1 MANLSFILGVIGN
14 VISILLFASPISKFF
29 LCFQKNLLGVI
40 KKKSTGDY
48 KGEPYITTL
57 LSTSLWTLYGI
68 INPDGL
74 LVMTVNGAGA
84 ILQLIYVI
92 LFLVYAPKDAK
103 VKAAKLVCVVNVG
116 VLGTVTAVTLF
127 AVHKNTRLTFV
138 GILCTAL
145 TIGMYASP
153 LSAMVSFSTCISKS
167 TRYMFN
173 PNKTQ
178 PKDRCTV
185 FAHLL
190 TCKTDEVGSACSKL
204 NSMQAMKT
212 KSCRSCWNEL
222 NYSYFVH
229 LSTVVKTKSVEYM
242 PFLLSLLLFL
252 NAGVWSVYAVLVK
265 DIYIGVPNAVGL
277 FLGSAQLILY
287 VIYKNKP
294 VSTNPSEAIEEEEEE
309 EEGGSAHPARRG
321 IEMNSSLGNV

>member
-14 VISILLFASPISKFF
+14 VISILLFASPIKTFW
-29 LCFQKNLLGVI
+29 GVI

-153 LSAMVSFSTCISKS
+153 LSAMLVQHAANST
-167 TRYMFN
+167 
-173 PNKTQ
+173 
-178 PKDRCTV
+178 
-185 FAHLL
+185 
-190 TCKTDEVGSACSKL
+190 AC
-204 NSMQAMKT
+204 
-212 KSCRSCWNEL
+212 R
-222 NYSYFVH
+222 
-229 LSTVVKTKSVEYM
+229 
-242 PFLLSLLLFL
+242 P
-252 NAGVWSVYAVLVK
+252 
-265 DIYIGVPNAVGL
+265 
-277 FLGSAQLILY
+277 
-287 VIYKNKP
+287 
-294 VSTNPSEAIEEEEEE
+294 
-309 EEGGSAHPARRG
+309 
-321 IEMNSSLGNV
+321 

>member
-1 MANLSFILGVIGN
+1 MANLSFILGIIGN
-14 VISILLFASPISKFF
+14 VISILLFASPIKTFW
-29 LCFQKNLLGVI
+29 GVI

-92 LFLVYAPKDAK
+92 LFLVYAPKDTK
-103 VKAAKLVCVVNVG
+103 VVKAAKLVGVVNVG

-153 LSAMVSFSTCISKS
+153 LSAM
-167 TRYMFN
+167 
-173 PNKTQ
+173 
-178 PKDRCTV
+178 
-185 FAHLL
+185 
-190 TCKTDEVGSACSKL
+190 
-204 NSMQAMKT
+204 
-212 KSCRSCWNEL
+212 
-222 NYSYFVH
+222 
-229 LSTVVKTKSVEYM
+229 STVVKTKSVEYM
-242 PFLLSLLLFL
+242 PFSLSLFLFL
-252 NAGVWSVYAVLVK
+252 NAGVWSAYAVLVK
-265 DIYIGVPNAVGL
+265 DIYIGEMKLINKKLSVQEKVPNAVGL

-309 EEGGSAHPARRG
+309 GGSAHPARRG

>member
-1 MANLSFILGVIGN
+1 MNSHLDLHIKPTQISLHSQLIPIVSFLQLLLRTSASMANLSFILGVIGN
-14 VISILLFASPISKFF
+14 VISILLFASPIKTFW
-29 LCFQKNLLGVI
+29 GVI

-153 LSAMVSFSTCISKS
+153 LSAMV
-167 TRYMFN
+167 
-173 PNKTQ
+173 
-178 PKDRCTV
+178 
-185 FAHLL
+185 
-190 TCKTDEVGSACSKL
+190 
-204 NSMQAMKT
+204 
-212 KSCRSCWNEL
+212 
-222 NYSYFVH
+222 
-229 LSTVVKTKSVEYM
+229 
-242 PFLLSLLLFL
+242 
-252 NAGVWSVYAVLVK
+252 
-265 DIYIGVPNAVGL
+265 PNAVGL